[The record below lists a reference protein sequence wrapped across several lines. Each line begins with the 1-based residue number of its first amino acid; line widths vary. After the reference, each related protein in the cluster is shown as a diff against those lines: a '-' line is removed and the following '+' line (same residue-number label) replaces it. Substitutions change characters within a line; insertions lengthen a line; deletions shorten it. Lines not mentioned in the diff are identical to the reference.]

1 MGRFFPSSHLCS
13 NSLLLIPKMDSGVR
27 SFLCPHCNTHHD
39 RDVNAA
45 IIIRNKGL
53 RILSLGMSDTALEGN
68 VRPKR
73 YGRKSTIAKA
83 VANKLGNRH
92 LPLAQM

>member
-1 MGRFFPSSHLCS
+1 
-13 NSLLLIPKMDSGVR
+13 MDSGVR

-45 IIIRNKGL
+45 IIIRNEGL
-53 RILSLGMSDTALEGN
+53 RILSLGTSDTALGGN

-73 YGRKSTIAKA
+73 FGRKSTTAEA
-83 VANKLGNRH
+83 VANELGNLH
-92 LPLAQM
+92 LRLAQM

>member
-13 NSLLLIPKMDSGVR
+13 NTSLPIPKMDSGVR

-39 RDVNAA
+39 RNVNTA
-45 IIIRNKGL
+45 INIRNEGL
-53 RILSLGMSDTALEGN
+53 RILSLGTSDTALGGN

-73 YGRKSTIAKA
+73 YGHKSTTAEA
-83 VANKLGNRH
+83 VANELGNLH
-92 LPLAQM
+92 LPLAQI